1 MSDKD
6 ILIDF
11 AEKIGE
17 LNGTVKSLKSNFKS
31 HKDQHKLDRIMQ
43 WIILFLQTII
53 IAFLGWLKLS
63 GKI

>member
-17 LNGTVKSLKSNFKS
+17 LNGAVKSLKSNFKS
-31 HKDQHKLDRIMQ
+31 HKDQHKIDRIMQ
-43 WIILFLQTII
+43 WAIIFLQTIVI
-53 IAFLGWLKLS
+53 LFLGYMKQT